1 VAGKAITIA
10 EIVKRR
16 MEERQEKW
24 FQYTALSTE
33 EIVKKQ
39 KKPSDGAGKEA
50 DEEDPFV
57 PLSEKKSRAKRK
69 VTIISIYISR
79 SPLPSYKELYG

>member
-33 EIVKKQ
+33 DIVKKQ
-39 KKPSDGAGKEA
+39 KKPLVGTGEEA

-57 PLSEKKSRAKRK
+57 PLSEKKSGAKGK

-79 SPLPSYKELYG
+79 FPLPSYKELYG